1 MCVWSFP
8 RETGHTLSS
17 VCKGTIMQCNKSQK
31 EVTLEG
37 KLQKRVEEIEER
49 LPSKDDLPRRVM
61 NELLENEEIKAIQDY
76 ANTVSITRL
85 GLNDHGPVHMKTVCK
100 NAMKMLGILYDSGV
114 ETSLQKEHSGTFADS
129 VVAVML
135 AAFLHD
141 TGMTIGRKDHE
152 LYSGI
157 MAFSVINRILEECLP
172 SPKDIGRRVA
182 IRSMAME
189 GILGHM
195 GSRKIHSLEAGLIL
209 IADGCD
215 MTKGRARIPME
226 INTKPMVGD
235 IHKYSANS
243 IETVRISKGE
253 DKPIK
258 IEVTMSSD
266 VGFFQIEEVL
276 IPKINASP
284 AKNLVELYAGVI
296 DQEPKKYL

>member
-1 MCVWSFP
+1 
-8 RETGHTLSS
+8 
-17 VCKGTIMQCNKSQK
+17 MQSPKELNLNDKLLDTTQK
-31 EVTLEG
+31 LVHLTSNNDE
-37 KLQKRVEEIEER
+37 
-49 LPSKDDLPRRVM
+49 LPLRVM
-61 NELLENEEIKAIQDY
+61 HALIEDPEIQAVQEY
-76 ANTVSITRL
+76 ANSVAIVRL
-85 GLNDHGPVHMKTVCK
+85 GFNDHGPVHMRTVCR
-100 NAMKMLGILYDSGV
+100 NALKMLRILHEAGVKTCLENEQTGSFTDSI
-114 ETSLQKEHSGTFADS
+114 T
-129 VVAVML
+129 AVML
-135 AAFLHD
+135 AGFLHD
-141 TGMTIGRKDHE
+141 YGMSIGRQDHE